1 MDASGA
7 PADAKSGSSGAGAR
21 SNERI
26 AVVVTAYNVAA
37 TLIPTLDRIPP
48 PFRER
53 VAAVVICDDGSSDR
67 TYQLAKEYE
76 ETRDLPVTI
85 IRNAKN
91 RGYGGTQKAG
101 YRWAIDHGID
111 IVVMLHGDGQYAPEI
126 IDDMVAPLEAGQCD
140 AVFGSRMMV
149 PGAARM
155 GGMPLYKYVG
165 NRILTEYENAVVGL
179 NLTEWH
185 SGYRAYRVSALEEIP
200 FESNSEGFDFDT
212 EIIVQLH
219 EAGKTITEI
228 PIPTYYGD
236 ETCYVNGVKY
246 AKDVVLYTT
255 RYRAHKI
262 GFGSGELA
270 FADQGYNRKLLSV
283 SSHLKILDVI
293 GGKQPGETPKRI
305 LDLGC
310 SQGRF
315 GEMLRQQGH
324 TVVGVD
330 AEKVD
335 GVAERLDSFV
345 EADLNQ
351 GLPAEVGRDFDVVVA
366 ADVFGHLAKPEQ
378 LLSELVGVLAP
389 RGVIIATVPNIGHW
403 YPRLRMVAGTFDYDV
418 RGVLDAGHM
427 RFFTDKSFARMAR
440 RAGMRVRRVSN
451 SGLPLDVAKRGGP
464 VPSKALKAVGALDRL
479 GLALLPK
486 LFSYQYVFELEPA

>member
-1 MDASGA
+1 MKENRG
-7 PADAKSGSSGAGAR
+7 PGDAKGDPLDAGTEVG
-21 SNERI
+21 ERI

-37 TLIPTLDRIPP
+37 TLAPTLDRIPQS
-48 PFRER
+48 FRQR
-53 VAAVVICDDGSSDR
+53 VAAVVICDDASSDR
-67 TYQLAKEYE
+67 TYELAEEYG
-76 ETRDLPVTI
+76 ETDDLPVTI

-91 RGYGGTQKAG
+91 RGYGGNQKAG
-101 YRWAIDHGID
+101 YRWAIDHDID

-126 IDDMVAPLEAGQCD
+126 IEDIVAPLEAGRCD

-149 PGAARM
+149 PGAARR

-165 NRILTEYENAVVGL
+165 NRILTTYENAVVGL

-236 ETCYVNGVKY
+236 EICYVNGMQY
-246 AKDVVLYTT
+246 AKDVVWYTT
-255 RYRAHKI
+255 RYRAHKM

-270 FADQGYNRKLLSV
+270 FADQGYDRSVLSV
-283 SSHLKILDVI
+283 SSHLKILAMI
-293 GGKQPGETPKRI
+293 GETKPGEKPKKI

-310 SQGRF
+310 SHGRF
-315 GEMLRQQGH
+315 GEMLRLQGH

-335 GVAERLDSFV
+335 GVGDRLDTFV

-351 GLPAEVGRDFDVVVA
+351 GLPTEVGQDFDVVVA
-366 ADVFGHLAKPEQ
+366 ADVFGHLAKPDQ
-378 LLSELVGVLAP
+378 LLSELIGVLAP
-389 RGVIIATVPNIGHW
+389 RGVIIATVPNIAHW
-403 YPRLRMVAGTFDYDV
+403 YPRFRMATGTFDYDV
-418 RGVLDAGHM
+418 RGVLDVGHM

-440 RAGMRVRRVSN
+440 RAGTRVRSVSN
-451 SGLPLDVAKRGGP
+451 TGLPLEVAKRGGP
-464 VPSKALKAVGALDRL
+464 VPSKVLRTAGVLDRL
-479 GLALLPK
+479 GLAILPK

>member
-1 MDASGA
+1 MDTSGGA
-7 PADAKSGSSGAGAR
+7 AAATGGSSDADAR

-37 TLIPTLDRIPP
+37 TLAPTLDRIPP
-48 PFRER
+48 SFRAR
-53 VAAVVICDDGSSDR
+53 VAAVIICDDGSSDR
-67 TYQLAKEYE
+67 TYELAKEYG

-91 RGYGGTQKAG
+91 RGYGGNQKAG
-101 YRWAIDHGID
+101 YRWAIDHDID

-126 IDDMVAPLEAGQCD
+126 IEDIVAPLEAGQCD

-149 PGAARM
+149 RGAARR

-165 NRILTEYENAVVGL
+165 NRILTEYENTVVGL
-179 NLTEWH
+179 DLTEWH

-212 EIIVQLH
+212 DIIVQLH

-236 ETCYVNGVKY
+236 EICYVNGMKY
-246 AKDVVLYTT
+246 AKDVVIHTT
-255 RYRAHKI
+255 RYRAHKM
-262 GFGSGELA
+262 GFGSGHLA

-293 GGKQPGETPKRI
+293 GEKQPGTKPKKI
-305 LDLGC
+305 LELGC

-315 GEMLRQQGH
+315 GEMLRLQGH

-335 GVAERLDSFV
+335 GVADRLDGFV

-351 GLPAEVGRDFDVVVA
+351 GLPAEVGDDFDVVVA
-366 ADVFGHLAKPEQ
+366 ADVFGHLAKPDQ

-389 RGVIIATVPNIGHW
+389 RGVIIATVPNVAHW
-403 YPRLRMVAGTFDYDV
+403 YPRFRMATGTFDYDV
-418 RGVLDAGHM
+418 RGVFDAGHM
-427 RFFTDKSFARMAR
+427 RFFTDKSFARMAT
-440 RAGMRVRRVSN
+440 RAGTRVQRVGS
-451 SGLPLDVAKRGGP
+451 SGLPLEVAKRGGP
-464 VPSKALKAVGALDRL
+464 VPSTVLRTVGALDRL

-486 LFSYQYVFELEPA
+486 LFSYQYIFELEPA

>member
-1 MDASGA
+1 VETNGGS
-7 PADAKSGSSGAGAR
+7 ADNKGGSTDAGAR
-21 SNERI
+21 GEERI

-37 TLIPTLDRIPP
+37 TLIPTLDRIPQS
-48 PFRER
+48 FRER
-53 VAAVVICDDGSSDR
+53 VAAVVVCDDASSDR
-67 TYQLAKEYE
+67 TFELATEYG
-76 ETRDLPVTI
+76 ETGDLPITI

-91 RGYGGTQKAG
+91 RGYGGNQKAG
-101 YRWAIDHGID
+101 YRWAIDHDID

-126 IDDMVAPLEAGQCD
+126 IEDIVAPLEAGQCD

-179 NLTEWH
+179 DLTEWH

-236 ETCYVNGVKY
+236 EICYVNGMKY
-246 AKDVVLYTT
+246 AKDVVLYST
-255 RYRAHKI
+255 RYRAHKM

-293 GGKQPGETPKRI
+293 GERKAGEKPKKI

-315 GEMLRQQGH
+315 GEMLRLQGH
-324 TVVGVD
+324 TVIGVD

-335 GVAERLDSFV
+335 GVAERLDRFV
-345 EADLNQ
+345 EADLNE

-389 RGVIIATVPNIGHW
+389 RGVIIATVPNIAHW
-403 YPRLRMVAGTFDYDV
+403 YPRFRMATGTFDYDV
-418 RGVLDAGHM
+418 RGVFDAGHM
-427 RFFTDKSFARMAR
+427 RFFTDKSFARMAQ
-440 RAGMRVRRVSN
+440 RAGTRVRRVSN
-451 SGLPLDVAKRGGP
+451 SGLPLEVAKRGGP
-464 VPSKALKAVGALDRL
+464 VPSKVLRTVGALDRL
-479 GLALLPK
+479 GLAVLPK